1 MKLYNVKSKS
11 SAISYAS
18 VLEKV
23 EILSS
28 TLRWAAKLERPE
40 IQKLLNQCNTLRDEV
55 MQLSHKERF
64 VQASATT
71 KTKKNASDAER
82 RQALVDRSFVFEGVF
97 GENPKL
103 LESLEVAEKAAPTD
117 LPVLIDGES
126 GTGKELMAKVIHA
139 NGSRADGP
147 YVSVNCGAIPDNL
160 LESELFG
167 HKKGAFTGAS
177 SDRKGKFESADGG
190 TIFLDELG
198 ELPLQSQ
205 VKLLRVLQS
214 NEIQRV
220 GSDQL
225 IEVDA
230 RVVAATN
237 KNLRKLS
244 EEGLFREDLFYRLS
258 VIHVTL
264 PPLRERRDE
273 IQLLNEFFCDEA
285 AERLR
290 RAPIKMSARLLR
302 FLEGYE
308 YPGNIRELRNIIYRL
323 SCLAGDMA
331 DIDHLPDDLRPK
343 VSKAAAG
350 GAGVEIGE
358 GSLSDIKKAA
368 SDQAEKA
375 FLERGLQETGG
386 KVAELA
392 RRIDM
397 NRSHLQTLLKK
408 HGISSRDF
416 RGQAKAAD
424 AKR

>member
-1 MKLYNVKSKS
+1 MKLYNIKSKS
-11 SAISYAS
+11 SAISYAG

-28 TLRWAAKLERPE
+28 TLRWAAQLERPE
-40 IQKLLNQCNTLRDEV
+40 IEKLLGQCNSLRDEV

-64 VQASATT
+64 IQASSARAN
-71 KTKKNASDAER
+71 KKNASEAER

-97 GENPKL
+97 GANPKL

-117 LPVLIDGES
+117 LPVLIEGES

-147 YVSVNCGAIPDNL
+147 YISVNCGAIPDSL

-167 HKKGAFTGAS
+167 HKKGAFTGATG
-177 SDRKGKFESADGG
+177 DRRGKFESAHGG

-198 ELPLQSQ
+198 ELPLPSQ

-220 GSDQL
+220 GSDEL

-237 KNLRKLS
+237 RNLRQLS
-244 EEGLFREDLFYRLS
+244 AQGAFREDLFYRLS
-258 VIHVTL
+258 VIQVTL

-285 AERLR
+285 AERLH
-290 RAPIKMSARLLR
+290 RAPIRMSSAR
-302 FLEGYE
+302 GT
-308 YPGNIRELRNIIYRL
+308 IRCIR
-323 SCLAGDMA
+323 
-331 DIDHLPDDLRPK
+331 
-343 VSKAAAG
+343 KA
-350 GAGVEIGE
+350 IWP
-358 GSLSDIKKAA
+358 
-368 SDQAEKA
+368 
-375 FLERGLQETGG
+375 F
-386 KVAELA
+386 
-392 RRIDM
+392 
-397 NRSHLQTLLKK
+397 
-408 HGISSRDF
+408 
-416 RGQAKAAD
+416 
-424 AKR
+424 